1 MKNINGKIKR
11 YSLLAKRKPRYYA
24 LIGDLCMEDGDFGS
38 VCSYYRKAI
47 EKGVLAYAALGDAL
61 YFSNQHMKA
70 FDAYAVGAKD
80 GELECHF
87 RLGSCYLNGN
97 GVKKD
102 PKKAI
107 EYYTKASEKGSYEAV
122 RTLGDIYYFE
132 VLENDNVRN
141 ALEFYELAFY
151 LGDIGVAQKIGFI

>member
-24 LIGDLCMEDGDFGS
+24 LIGDLCMEDGDFGNA
-38 VCSYYRKAI
+38 CSYYRKAI
-47 EKGVLAYAALGDAL
+47 EQGVFAYAALGDAL
-61 YFSNQHMKA
+61 YFSNQHKKA
-70 FDAYAVGAKD
+70 LDAYAVGAKD
-80 GELECHF
+80 GELECLF

-107 EYYTKASEKGSYEAV
+107 EYYTKASGRISKRRLECMERQSNTV
-122 RTLGDIYYFE
+122 RLS
-132 VLENDNVRN
+132 V
-141 ALEFYELAFY
+141 
-151 LGDIGVAQKIGFI
+151 

>member
-1 MKNINGKIKR
+1 M
-11 YSLLAKRKPRYYA
+11 
-24 LIGDLCMEDGDFGS
+24 
-38 VCSYYRKAI
+38 
-47 EKGVLAYAALGDAL
+47 
-61 YFSNQHMKA
+61 
-70 FDAYAVGAKD
+70 
-80 GELECHF
+80 
-87 RLGSCYLNGN
+87 
-97 GVKKD
+97 KKD